1 MPGISATTKPSAYV
15 SKHHGE
21 YYIEGADLVVRVE
34 NTLFC
39 IHRFFLT
46 RDSSYFRDSLKGK
59 PTQGPG
65 SSDNDPLVL
74 DNVLEVDFECL
85 LWVFYNPKY
94 SIYNA
99 SVEKWSSILKLANK
113 WDFVE
118 VKELAVRELQNIQI
132 PPIQK
137 IVIYQT
143 YSIDRN
149 LLQPAFTA
157 LTTRDEPISIQE
169 GRELTLETALPLARA
184 RELAR
189 APVLNGKKSGN
200 PRSPV
205 NLAGIDLDSLIKDVF
220 ELPPSPASSNTAQ
233 TTSTV
238 RGTATGGR
246 DTPQPS
252 SQTKWFDPFGFN
264 SLQPPESPAVG
275 LNYGQTNGRV
285 TQK

>member
-1 MPGISATTKPSAYV
+1 MANIISK
-15 SKHHGE
+15 GE
-21 YYIEGADLVVRVE
+21 ILSSVWRTRSSVFIA
-34 NTLFC
+34 
-39 IHRFFLT
+39 FFLT
-46 RDSSYFRDSLKGK
+46 RDSSYFRDYLKLGHPSSLGK
-59 PTQGPG
+59 LPQGPG
-65 SSDNDPLVL
+65 SSDSDPLIL
-74 DNVLEVDFECL
+74 DNVLEVDFERL

-94 SIYNA
+94 SIYTA
-99 SVEKWSSILKLANK
+99 SIEKWSSILKLANK
-113 WDFVE
+113 WDFTE

-149 LLQPAFTA
+149 LIQPAFTA
-157 LTTRDEPISIQE
+157 LTTRDEPITIEE
-169 GRELTLETALPLARA
+169 GRELTLETALQLAKT

-205 NLAGIDLDSLIKDVF
+205 NLAGVDLDVLIKDVF
-220 ELPPSPASSNTAQ
+220 KLPPNPAPSNTPQ
-233 TTSTV
+233 SVQTSTV

-252 SQTKWFDPFGFN
+252 SQTTQPTAQSKWFDPFSFN
-264 SLQPPESPAVG
+264 SPQPAESPTVTHS
-275 LNYGQTNGRV
+275 QTNGRFIL
-285 TQK
+285 K

>member
-1 MPGISATTKPSAYV
+1 
-15 SKHHGE
+15 
-21 YYIEGADLVVRVE
+21 
-34 NTLFC
+34 
-39 IHRFFLT
+39 
-46 RDSSYFRDSLKGK
+46 
-59 PTQGPG
+59 
-65 SSDNDPLVL
+65 
-74 DNVLEVDFECL
+74 
-85 LWVFYNPKY
+85 VFYNPKY
-94 SIYNA
+94 SIYTA
-99 SVEKWSSILKLANK
+99 SIEKWSSILKLANK
-113 WDFVE
+113 WDFTE

-137 IVIYQT
+137 IAIYQT

-157 LTTRDEPISIQE
+157 LTTRDEPITIEE
-169 GRELTLETALPLARA
+169 GRELTLETALQLAKT

-205 NLAGIDLDSLIKDVF
+205 NLAGLDLDTLIKDVF
-220 ELPPSPASSNTAQ
+220 ELPPPPALSNTAQ
-233 TTSTV
+233 TSTV

-264 SLQPPESPAVG
+264 SLQPAESPTVG
-275 LNYGQTNGRV
+275 FNYGQTNGRA